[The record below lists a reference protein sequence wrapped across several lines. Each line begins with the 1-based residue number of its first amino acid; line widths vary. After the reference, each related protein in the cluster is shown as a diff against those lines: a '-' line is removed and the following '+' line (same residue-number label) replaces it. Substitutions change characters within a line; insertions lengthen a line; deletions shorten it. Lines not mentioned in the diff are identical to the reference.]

1 MAIAEVAESPPYITV
16 PGPGLDPDPILDA
29 NPEAAPPAPRRHPEY
44 YFTDGNLV
52 IQVSDTLFRLW
63 DGALR
68 RHSTAFPVP
77 VASPQMDNKGGAG
90 VENGNVAP
98 GTDDAHPLVL
108 EGIESVDFERLLWVI
123 YPPVIGQCLATTPG
137 DWTAILSLATRYA
150 FPAIRTLALRELGAL
165 SMEDKDMDPV
175 SKIALLAKYD
185 VPRQWAYGAF
195 VALCARPGA
204 LELEEGRRLG
214 VEMTVLVAGAREKL
228 DKWGRKKPE
237 EVKKV
242 VAEVFEI
249 AEPV

>member
-1 MAIAEVAESPPYITV
+1 MAIAEVAEPPPYITLLI
-16 PGPGLDPDPILDA
+16 PSPALDP
-29 NPEAAPPAPRRHPEY
+29 NSSSNSEAAPPAPRRHPEY
-44 YFTDGNLV
+44 YFADGNLV

-77 VASPQMDNKGGAG
+77 VPVASPQMDNKGAAG
-90 VENGNVAP
+90 VENGNVAV

-108 EGIESVDFERLLWVI
+108 EGVESADFERLLWVI
-123 YPPVIGQCLATTPG
+123 YPPVIGQCLATTPD

-195 VALCARPGA
+195 VALCARQGA

-214 VEMTVLVAGAREKL
+214 VEMTVLVAGARCVYSQYELKL
-228 DKWGRKKPE
+228 RG
-237 EVKKV
+237 
-242 VAEVFEI
+242 AELWTQGE
-249 AEPV
+249 AG